1 WQAGNVPGAEA
12 LDFRDV
18 QAVDANTAY
27 LLSIGTGEQSRI
39 YKTTDAGQHWSLQF
53 QNQQAKAFF
62 DCMAFWDAQR
72 GVAVS
77 DPVDG
82 HFIVIVTNDGGAHWN
97 EIPAEKIRP
106 ASVGEGAVAASG
118 TCIATQVKKNAWFV
132 PGGAGRGRALG

>member
-1 WQAGNVPGAEA
+1 MRNLTIPLLLCATMAHAQWSPQTSNATATLRGLSVVNENIVWASGTKGTFLRTTDGGATWQAGNVPGAEA

-62 DCMAFWDAQR
+62 D
-72 GVAVS
+72 
-77 DPVDG
+77 
-82 HFIVIVTNDGGAHWN
+82 
-97 EIPAEKIRP
+97 
-106 ASVGEGAVAASG
+106 
-118 TCIATQVKKNAWFV
+118 
-132 PGGAGRGRALG
+132 